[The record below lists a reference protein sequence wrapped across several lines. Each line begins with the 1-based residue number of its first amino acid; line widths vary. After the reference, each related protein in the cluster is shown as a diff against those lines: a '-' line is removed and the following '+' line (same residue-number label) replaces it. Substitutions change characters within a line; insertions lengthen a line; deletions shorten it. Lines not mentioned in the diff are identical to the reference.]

1 MRLPRIPRLD
11 VSVSPIRWQSLALV
25 IAGVAVG
32 MLAHQMAR
40 PGLAMMATCISCAA
54 FLAVLTLGTLEKKR
68 REVVCRE
75 KLEGAMTRLQSRLER
90 HCPRVPKPHARRAFG
105 TLRADRQYLTVVGRA
120 GNYVR

>member
-1 MRLPRIPRLD
+1 MRLLRAPRLES
-11 VSVSPIRWQSLALV
+11 VSSPIRWQSLALV

-40 PGLAMMATCISCAA
+40 PGLAMTATCISCAA
-54 FLAVLTLGTLEKKR
+54 LVAVLTLGTLERKR

-75 KLEGAMTRLQSRLER
+75 RLENAMTRLQSRLER
-90 HCPRVPKPHARRAFG
+90 HCPRVPKPHVRRPFG
-105 TLRADRQYLTVVGRA
+105 SQRADRQYVTVVGRA